1 MERRESH
8 SAQSTNINGRESRQS
23 RPASSLGIRATS
35 ALSSY
40 ATTSNTLPKTPAV
53 RSKNG
58 GLNEAALQNVSISEL
73 YRQKKEL
80 FVD

>member
-8 SAQSTNINGRESRQS
+8 SAQSTSNLNNGRESRQS
-23 RPASSLGIRATS
+23 RPASSLGIRTTS

-40 ATTSNTLPKTPAV
+40 AITSNTLPKTPAV

-58 GLNEAALQNVSISEL
+58 GLNEAALQNVSNL
-73 YRQKKEL
+73 L
-80 FVD
+80 LLTL